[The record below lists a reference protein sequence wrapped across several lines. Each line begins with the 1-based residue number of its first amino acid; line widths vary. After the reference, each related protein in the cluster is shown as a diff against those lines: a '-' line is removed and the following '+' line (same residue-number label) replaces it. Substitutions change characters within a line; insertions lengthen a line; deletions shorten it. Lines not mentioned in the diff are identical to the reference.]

1 LLADVRSKLS
11 ADRIGVFSDDG
22 LVQMA
27 RDPCTQLEVG
37 ATIDQIMV
45 RVRIVDKTELAAEI
59 GALGGTAK
67 VYYCL
72 GAKI

>member
-1 LLADVRSKLS
+1 
-11 ADRIGVFSDDG
+11 
-22 LVQMA
+22 M
-27 RDPCTQLEVG
+27 QLEVG
-37 ATIDQIMV
+37 ATIDQIMVRV